1 MSMIN
6 EVDCSPDTPVID
18 AAAERMALKEMEHEE
33 FRDTNEMSGFQRGYS
48 RGFLEGAEFMHS
60 FYSKREM
67 RDHLIH
73 LDRERKKRMSEQKK
87 GVVDDRLLTPVEK
100 TLKDIGVSPHDQ
112 KESFG
117 ACLRPANY
125 LSEQKEVTQPT
136 RDSGNAGTTVT
147 SGGFGFGDDG
157 LPPIGGFHD

>member
-48 RGFLEGAEFMHS
+48 RGFLEGAEFMRS
-60 FYSKREM
+60 FYRKRDM

-73 LDRERKKRMSEQKK
+73 LERERKKREDERKK
-87 GVVDDRLLTPVEK
+87 DVVDDRLLTPVEK
-100 TLKDIGVSPHDQ
+100 TLKEIGIPPQ

-117 ACLRPANY
+117 ACLHPENY
-125 LSEQKEVTQPT
+125 SYDQEDPT
-136 RDSGNAGTTVT
+136 
-147 SGGFGFGDDG
+147 
-157 LPPIGGFHD
+157 PPMGGFHD

>member
-1 MSMIN
+1 MSMLN

-18 AAAERMALKEMEHEE
+18 ATAERMALKEMEHEE

-48 RGFLEGAEFMHS
+48 RGFLEGAEFMRS
-60 FYSKREM
+60 FYRKREM

-73 LDRERKKRMSEQKK
+73 LEREHKKREDERKK
-87 GVVDDRLLTPVEK
+87 GDVDDRLLTPVEK
-100 TLKDIGVSPHDQ
+100 ILKENGITPQ

-125 LSEQKEVTQPT
+125 SYDQEDPT
-136 RDSGNAGTTVT
+136 
-147 SGGFGFGDDG
+147 
-157 LPPIGGFHD
+157 PPMGGFHD

>member
-1 MSMIN
+1 MSMLS

-48 RGFLEGAEFMHS
+48 RGFLEGAEFIRS
-60 FYSKREM
+60 FYRKREM

-73 LDRERKKRMSEQKK
+73 LERERKKREDERKK
-87 GVVDDRLLTPVEK
+87 DVVDDRLLTPVEK
-100 TLKDIGVSPHDQ
+100 TLKEIGVTPQ

-125 LSEQKEVTQPT
+125 SYDPEDPT
-136 RDSGNAGTTVT
+136 
-147 SGGFGFGDDG
+147 
-157 LPPIGGFHD
+157 PPMGGFHD

>member
-48 RGFLEGAEFMHS
+48 RGFLEGAEFMRS
-60 FYSKREM
+60 FYRKREM

-73 LDRERKKRMSEQKK
+73 LERERKKREDERKK
-87 GVVDDRLLTPVEK
+87 DVADDRVLSPVEK
-100 TLKDIGVSPHDQ
+100 TLKEVGVTPQ
-112 KESFG
+112 KKSFG
-117 ACLRPANY
+117 ACLRPVNC
-125 LSEQKEVTQPT
+125 L
-136 RDSGNAGTTVT
+136 
-147 SGGFGFGDDG
+147 DG
-157 LPPIGGFHD
+157 LDDPTPPMGGFHD